1 MSIKSNS
8 RKGMKTGAETMIRE
22 VRVLTFRPPRH
33 AIALATAGHRKVKK
47 KFLCDLRVSSD
58 LSGRSSQSEA

>member
-1 MSIKSNS
+1 MRIKSNS
-8 RKGMKTGAETMIRE
+8 RKGTKIALGTIIRE
-22 VRVLTFRPPRH
+22 VRVLTFRP
-33 AIALATAGHRKVKK
+33 LNGKLKE